1 MKSVQVVHI
10 ITKLELGGAQQN
22 TLFTIAHL
30 DRKYFR
36 PYLITHNEG
45 MLRSEAAALNGVKTF
60 FLPELIREIN
70 PVMDIRALL
79 KIRGIL
85 RDLKTRDSAMIVHTH
100 SSKAGILGRWAAR
113 FAGAD
118 IIIHTIHGFGFHD
131 HQPAPVRTCI
141 ILLEKVTAM
150 ITDKLIAV
158 SQANIKRGVAMGIF
172 PLKKAVLIRSGIE
185 LEQFTGVRV
194 NKAQKKKELGAD
206 LKLPLATMIG
216 CLKPQKAPLDYVE
229 VAHRVLQE
237 KDAYFIL
244 VGDGILREKVEKRVD
259 ELGLKKR
266 FTLLGWRRDIAEI
279 LAATDIFV
287 LTSLWEGLPRVL
299 PQAMTMGI
307 PIVATKVDGTP
318 EAVVNGVNGFLAE
331 PRDTKGMAEKIIHL
345 LNHPEEARALG
356 KRGRDKVEEFDIWKM
371 VKEQEKLYLR
381 LLREKGR
388 GVAWSG

>member
-45 MLRSEAAALNGVKTF
+45 ILLSEAVALNGVKTF
-60 FLPELIREIN
+60 LLPELIREIN
-70 PVMDIRALL
+70 PLMDMRALF

-85 RDLKTRDSAMIVHTH
+85 RDLKTSDSAMIVHTH

-131 HQPAPVRTCI
+131 NQPSPVRKFFVF
-141 ILLEKVTAM
+141 LEKVTAM

-158 SQANIKRGVAMGIF
+158 SKANIKKGVTMGIF
-172 PLKKAVLIRSGIE
+172 PPKKVVLIRSGIE

-194 NKAQKKKELGAD
+194 KKAQKKKELGAD

-229 VAHRVLQE
+229 VAYLVLQV

-244 VGDGILREKVEKRVD
+244 VGDGALREKVEKRVD
-259 ELGLKKR
+259 ELGLRKR
-266 FTLLGWRRDIAEI
+266 FKLLGWRRDIAEI

-299 PQAMTMGI
+299 PQAMAMGI

-318 EAVVNGVNGFLAE
+318 EAVANGVNGFLAE
-331 PRDTKGMAEKIIHL
+331 PQDTRGMAEKIIYL
-345 LNHPEEARALG
+345 FDHPEEARDLG
-356 KRGRDKVEEFDIWKM
+356 ERGRDKVGEFDIWKM
-371 VKEQEKLYLR
+371 VKEQEKLYRR

-388 GVAWSG
+388 GV

>member
-45 MLRSEAAALNGVKTF
+45 ILLSEAAALEGVKTF
-60 FLPELIREIN
+60 LLPELIREIN
-70 PVMDIRALL
+70 PLMDMRALL

-85 RDLKTRDSAMIVHTH
+85 RDLKTSDSAIIVHTH

-118 IIIHTIHGFGFHD
+118 IIIHTVHGFGFHD
-131 HQPAPVRTCI
+131 QQPSPVRKFI

-158 SQANIKRGVAMGIF
+158 SKANIKKGVGVGIF
-172 PLKKAVLIRSGIE
+172 PPKKAVLIRSGIE

-194 NKAQKKKELGAD
+194 NKAQKKEELGTA
-206 LKLPLATMIG
+206 LKFPLATMIG

-229 VAHRVLQE
+229 IAYLVLQV

-259 ELGLKKR
+259 ELGLRKR
-266 FTLLGWRRDIAEI
+266 FKLLGWRRDIAEI
-279 LAATDIFV
+279 LAVTDIFV
-287 LTSLWEGLPRVL
+287 LPSLWEGLPRVL
-299 PQAMTMGI
+299 PQAMAMGI

-318 EAVVNGVNGFLAE
+318 EAVTDGVNGFLVE
-331 PRDTKGMAEKIIHL
+331 PQDTRGMAEKIIYL
-345 LNHPEEARALG
+345 FDHPEEARDLG
-356 KRGRDKVEEFDIWKM
+356 ERGRDKVEEFDIWRM
-371 VKEQEKLYLR
+371 VREQEKLYRR

-388 GVAWSG
+388 GV